1 MFTRRCL
8 GFFFQFGGVLKKRP
22 KVIVIKKQPAK
33 AATMVADKY
42 VNTNND
48 SREKSVSFCSEDEV
62 VEIEPRQINQRQRIF
77 KKKPIAANVKARLG
91 KTRSSKSSSLI

>member
-1 MFTRRCL
+1 MIL
-8 GFFFQFGGVLKKRP
+8 FQLGGVLKRRP

-42 VNTNND
+42 GITFND

-62 VEIEPRQINQRQRIF
+62 VEIEPRPINQRPRIF
-77 KKKPIAANVKARLG
+77 KRKPIAANVKARLG
-91 KTRSSKSSSLI
+91 ETR